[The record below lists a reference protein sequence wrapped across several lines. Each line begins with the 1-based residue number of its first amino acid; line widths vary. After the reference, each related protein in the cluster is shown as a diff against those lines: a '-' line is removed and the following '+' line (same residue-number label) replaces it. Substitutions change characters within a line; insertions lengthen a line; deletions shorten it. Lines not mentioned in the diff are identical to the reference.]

1 MAIDH
6 VGKPTADDPLH
17 PGSVRVIKGDA
28 RKIPLPDSSVD
39 LIVTS
44 PPYWRKR
51 DYGLPDQIGQEAT
64 PDEFVAEIRKALAE
78 WGRVLRP
85 TGSVFLNI
93 GDTYWKRALSG
104 IPGRVEVA
112 ASEDGWT
119 LRNRII
125 WAKSG
130 GMPEPARDRLA
141 NRHEYVLHF
150 TKRRDYYYD
159 LFGYSAQFGNGSNPG
174 DVWFFP
180 PSRTMGQHLAPFPKE
195 IVRRA
200 VYAACPR
207 HVCST
212 CGAPRRRELKRTT
225 ELDLSRPQAR
235 RAIEIAEQAGLTPEH
250 LAAIQAT
257 GVSDVGKATK
267 IQNGTG
273 RNSERVKTLAAEAKA
288 ALGGYFREFTF
299 ARREFVGWSDCGHN
313 TYIRGVVLDPFA
325 GTGTTL
331 HVAAALGRDA
341 IGVDLAPVLE
351 TAEPIELARDAAL
364 IGASDAAPSLA
375 MEGAEA
381 PKQQA
386 LITFA
391 PSNGNGSHQHGRA
404 ARNGSRSST

>member
-1 MAIDH
+1 MAIERAT
-6 VGKPTADDPLH
+6 KPTVDDPLQ

-28 RKIPLPDSSVD
+28 RKFSLPDSSVD

-51 DYGLPDQIGQEAT
+51 DYGIPDQIGQEAT
-64 PDEFVAEIRKALAE
+64 PGEFVAEIRKALTE

-93 GDTYWKRALSG
+93 GDTYQNRSLAG
-104 IPGRVEVA
+104 IPGRIEVA
-112 ASEDGWT
+112 AAEDGWT
-119 LRNRII
+119 LRNRVI

-180 PSRTMGQHLAPFPKE
+180 PSRTMGDHLAPFPNE

-207 HVCST
+207 QVCSS
-212 CGAPRRRELKRTT
+212 CGAPRRRVLRRTT
-225 ELDLSRPQAR
+225 DLDLSRPQAR
-235 RAIEIAEQAGLTPEH
+235 RAIELAEQAGLTPEH

-257 GVSDVGKATK
+257 GVSDAGKATK

-299 ARREFVGWSDCGHN
+299 ARREFVGWSDCGHGS
-313 TYIRGVVLDPFA
+313 YQRGVVLDPFA

-331 HVAAALGRDA
+331 QVAAALGRDA
-341 IGVDLAPVLE
+341 IGVDLAPVME
-351 TAEPIELARDAAL
+351 TVQPISLDRDSALIDDAATAFTRREESGAAQVVIAYPGL
-364 IGASDAAPSLA
+364 IDST
-375 MEGAEA
+375 
-381 PKQQA
+381 Q
-386 LITFA
+386 
-391 PSNGNGSHQHGRA
+391 NGHDPVAKNGR
-404 ARNGSRSST
+404 RRPT